1 MWYQQYSKTCIWLI
15 LQSCF
20 GQPFSSIRA
29 QTAKQWAC
37 LANNL
42 KDLKRACQFRMGF
55 RTREARARAYWRFSL
70 IHESYNISSEIDT
83 YLQTSLGPL
92 AQLFIRDTEAVSMS
106 VTVHKLIHEP
116 HLQMIYLFHLHL
128 TLGSAIFIMS
138 LGNTS
143 GTPPTLVL
151 TTCRLH
157 RNEEKDR
164 WRLHNTWAYFTASM
178 HRYTQWQ
185 VQENV

>member
-1 MWYQQYSKTCIWLI
+1 MTDLTKLLWTTISAYPCPDCKTMSLFGK
-15 LQSCF
+15 QS
-20 GQPFSSIRA
+20 
-29 QTAKQWAC
+29 
-37 LANNL
+37 
-42 KDLKRACQFRMGF
+42 KDLKHACQFRMGF

-164 WRLHNTWAYFTASM
+164 
-178 HRYTQWQ
+178 
-185 VQENV
+185 